1 MKTAK
6 EMIITKKTDWLLEV
20 KKVYVYRIFRN
31 GNGDYTIEVQRR
43 KDFEKINLDGSALMT
58 YSPEIFS
65 RLTVDYIN
73 KMFKILRKEAKL
85 A

>member
-1 MKTAK
+1 
-6 EMIITKKTDWLLEV
+6 MIITKKTDWLLEV
-20 KKVYVYRIFRN
+20 KKAYVYRIFRN
-31 GNGDYTIEVQRR
+31 GNEDYTIEVQRR
-43 KDFEKINLDGSALMT
+43 KDFEEISLEGSALRT

-73 KMFKILRKEAKL
+73 KTFEILRKEAKL